1 MKKFVYG
8 LIGLVVVAL
17 VVILV
22 GPGLWDWNDYKPEI
36 LGRIKA
42 ETGRD
47 MTIDGDLSLAV
58 LPSPRLAVDGVRIA
72 NIAGATAPALAR
84 FESLRV
90 RVRLMPLLSGR
101 IEVESV
107 ELVNPVIEL
116 EKLADGRVNWEIG
129 PSTGEGGK
137 DAASG
142 APDASGATDRPRSG
156 GESFALDRL
165 LIRGGRVV
173 YRDAEAGTVETLENF
188 NVEASAGSL
197 AGPFGLAGGLTLRG
211 VPLEVSASVSRFD
224 RAGPAPFQLL
234 LTHAAAG
241 AKAAISGGLDMAKSA
256 LSGKIEITGKS
267 LGGLARAV
275 TAGKTA
281 LPPWLGQEF
290 AFQARLA
297 ASSEGASLDEIDL
310 RVGGTSASGGLNAV
324 LGERTRLD
332 AALKVKRIDLDKW
345 LALAPNTTQGGPAG
359 ASSGNST
366 SPTRGAGDADD
377 GPGGGLV
384 LPDGIDGSIDV
395 SVEAVGF
402 KGRQM
407 REIKL
412 AAALDKGR
420 VTLSRF
426 SARLPGGGTASLTG
440 TLAAS
445 GGKAQYKGKTS
456 IRADNLR
463 AILDWL
469 DIDAADVPG
478 DRLRKFQLAGKLAGD
493 EEQVRV
499 SDLEMR
505 LDASRV
511 RGGITYALRARPAFG
526 ARINVDQFNLDA
538 YLPRRRPSSTKP
550 ATTDR
555 PAGAPSSGE
564 NAASGGPAAP
574 AGPLAALNG
583 FDANLVVRV
592 GTLNYRRTPI
602 QGLAFDGSLVRG
614 TLTIRRAG
622 VRNVSGTTGRIAGT
636 LSGFAGF
643 PVFKGSFSAS
653 SKNVTGLFRI
663 AGIDTPVPPRR
674 LGRLKLSGK
683 ADGGA
688 DQVKLNTT
696 LELAG
701 AKISLSGQMADLG
714 GTPRLNL
721 DLRARHP
728 DTARLARLLGAEIGA
743 PKRGLGG
750 FELGAKAKG
759 GLDAVDLAARL
770 AAVDAEVTFAGRIT
784 QLAASPAVA
793 GTIEANHPDF
803 VRLVRTFSPGY
814 RPAKQATGPVR
825 LSSRI
830 QASGIAARLDD
841 LDVRLGAT
849 SLRGAADIGLAGP
862 KPTVSAKLT
871 AGDIDLNTLIP
882 VGAGG
887 SAGAPASP
895 AAAAAPVVPRQGKP
909 GARRYSREP
918 IDLSALGAYDGNVE
932 LSADSITWRTFRV
945 DSPRLAAALGDR
957 VLTVSDLAGKMFEG
971 AFGLRGVL
979 DGKQVPKLDGT
990 VKIVRANVGKALF
1003 EAASFDIADGT
1014 LDFDMKL
1021 AAVGRSQHDLV
1032 SSLAGQG
1039 RLAVRD
1045 GTVKGFDLQAVS
1057 DRLKRLNRTLDF
1069 LSLFRS
1075 AMGGGTTR
1083 FSNLDGTMRI
1093 DKGVVRTDDLNLIAN
1108 AGRGEAK
1115 GFVDLPRWNMDMQAL
1130 FRLTEH
1136 PSAPPFRVRLT
1147 GPPDQADRKVDFG
1160 ALQQYLV
1167 GRVVE
1172 RGLGSKRLF
1181 PASQA
1186 GRVRSHRRRPRRQGS
1201 RNSRNGRKSSLKISS
1216 AACSRGWGVNR
1227 GAPAP

>member
-8 LIGLVVVAL
+8 LVGLVVVVLA
-17 VVILV
+17 VILV
-22 GPGLWDWNDYKPEI
+22 GPGLWDWNGYKPQI
-36 LGRIKA
+36 LDRIKA

-47 MTIDGDLSLAV
+47 MAIDDDLSLAV
-58 LPSPRLAVDGVRIA
+58 VPSPRLAVDGVRVA
-72 NIAGATAPALAR
+72 NIPGATAPEFAR

-129 PSTGEGGK
+129 PPTGEDGQG
-137 DAASG
+137 AARG
-142 APDASGATDRPRSG
+142 APDTSGAADRPRSG

-165 LIRGGRVV
+165 LIRGGQVV
-173 YRDAEAGTVETLENF
+173 YRDAAAGTVETLENF
-188 NVEASAGSL
+188 DVEASAGSL
-197 AGPFGLAGGLTLRG
+197 AGPFVLAGGLTLRG
-211 VPLEVSASVSRFD
+211 VPLELSASVSRLD
-224 RAGPAPFQLL
+224 GAGPTPFQLR

-241 AKAAISGGLDMAKSA
+241 AKAAISGGLDMAKST
-256 LSGKIEITGKS
+256 LSGKVEITGKS
-267 LGGLARAV
+267 LGALARAAA
-275 TAGKTA
+275 AGKAA

-290 AFQARLA
+290 AFRARLA

-310 RVGGTSASGGLNAV
+310 RVGDTSASGGLNAI

-345 LALAPNTTQGGPAG
+345 LALAPKTTRGGPAD
-359 ASSGNST
+359 ASSGSSD
-366 SPTRGAGDADD
+366 SPTQGAGDADD
-377 GPGGGLV
+377 GPGDGLV
-384 LPDGIDGSIDV
+384 LPDGIDGSLDV

-420 VTLSRF
+420 ITLKRF

-440 TLAAS
+440 SLAAS

-456 IRADNLR
+456 VRADNLR

-478 DRLRKFQLAGKLAGD
+478 DRLRKFQLAAKLAGN
-493 EEQVRV
+493 EEQVKV

-505 LDASRV
+505 LDASRI
-511 RGGITYALRARPAFG
+511 RGGITYALRTRPAFG

-538 YLPRRRPSSTKP
+538 YLPRRRPGSTKP
-550 ATTDR
+550 A
-555 PAGAPSSGE
+555 AAPSSGE
-564 NAASGGPAAP
+564 NAPSGGQAA
-574 AGPLAALNG
+574 AAPLAALKD

-592 GTLNYRRTPI
+592 GTLNFRRTPI

-653 SKNVTGLFRI
+653 SKDVTGLFRI

-674 LGRLKLSGK
+674 LGRLKLNGK

-701 AKISLSGQMADLG
+701 AKISLSGHMADLG
-714 GTPRLNL
+714 ATPRLDL
-721 DLRARHP
+721 DVRVRHP
-728 DTARLARLLGAEIGA
+728 DTAKLARLLGAEIGA
-743 PKRGLGG
+743 PKRRLGG
-750 FELGAKAKG
+750 FDLGAKAKG
-759 GLDAVDLAARL
+759 GLDAIELAARL
-770 AAVDAEVTFAGRIT
+770 AAVDAEVTFAGRVT

-793 GTIEANHPDF
+793 GTIEAHHPDF
-803 VRLVRTFSPGY
+803 VQLVRTFSPGY

-825 LSSRI
+825 LSSRFK
-830 QASGIAARLDD
+830 ASDIAARLDD

-862 KPTVSAKLT
+862 KPTVTAKLT

-882 VGAGG
+882 AGAGG
-887 SAGAPASP
+887 GAGAPASP

-932 LSADSITWRTFRV
+932 LSAKSITWRTFRV
-945 DSPRLAAALGDR
+945 DTPRLAA
-957 VLTVSDLAGKMFEG
+957 VLSDNVLAVSELAGKMFEG
-971 AFGLRGVL
+971 AFDLRGVL
-979 DGKQVPKLDGT
+979 DGKRVPKLDGT

-1032 SSLAGQG
+1032 SSLGGQG

-1045 GTVKGFDLQAVS
+1045 GAVKGFDLQAVS

-1083 FSNLDGTMRI
+1083 FSSLDGTMRI
-1093 DKGVVRTDDLNLIAN
+1093 DNGVVRTDDLNLIAN

-1136 PSAPPFRVRLT
+1136 PNAPPFRVQLS
-1147 GPPDQADRKVDFG
+1147 GPPDQADRKVDFA

-1172 RGLGSKRLF
+1172 RGLGSALEKALPGLVGQPRSQP
-1181 PASQA
+1181 PAQAAPSGESQQPQQQQEIKPKDFIRGLLKGL
-1186 GRVRSHRRRPRRQGS
+1186 GR
-1201 RNSRNGRKSSLKISS
+1201 
-1216 AACSRGWGVNR
+1216 
-1227 GAPAP
+1227 